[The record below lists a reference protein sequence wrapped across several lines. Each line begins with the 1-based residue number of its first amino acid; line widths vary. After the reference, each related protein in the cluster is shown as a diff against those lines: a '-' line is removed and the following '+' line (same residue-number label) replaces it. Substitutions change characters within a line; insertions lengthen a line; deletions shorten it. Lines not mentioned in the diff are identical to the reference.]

1 MRWLA
6 VALLAGSMAAAA
18 DARPLAVGQ
27 ASVQKVAQPDLATLK
42 AAYDRDPADTRA
54 AIDYVTGVLRA
65 GQPELARP
73 VLYAMLARPSAL
85 PSSVAAEAWFQ
96 MGHVHLNAQE
106 YEEAVACW
114 DTVVRN
120 HRGSDRASGSAI
132 NAASVLLQVL
142 GDPDRAFARL
152 TVGLR
157 DRTISGPHV
166 ELANFLLFQIYVERH
181 DYANARGLL
190 ASLPAAGP
198 RHDLIQDVIPVVLWK
213 TGDEAAARRQIEAL
227 FNAAGGDGSA
237 LNNLAGT
244 LASHG
249 VALDTA
255 IAAAARAIVLA
266 GARHDIWDTYA
277 EALFRSGQIDKAIE
291 AEEKAIALASAQKD
305 QADYRA
311 RLARFKAAR
320 KPPVSRD

>member
-1 MRWLA
+1 
-6 VALLAGSMAAAA
+6 MAAAA
-18 DARPLAVGQ
+18 VARPFAAPQGVAPQGVAPQAV
-27 ASVQKVAQPDLATLK
+27 APPDLVRLK
-42 AAYDRDPADTRA
+42 AAYERDRSDARA
-54 AIDYVTGVLRA
+54 AIDYVTGALRT

-73 VLYAMLARPSAL
+73 VLYGMLSRPSAL

-114 DTVVRN
+114 ETVVRD

-142 GDPDRAFARL
+142 GDPDRAYARL
-152 TVGLR
+152 TASLR
-157 DRTISGPHV
+157 DRTITGPHV
-166 ELANFLLFQIYVERH
+166 ELANFLLFQIYVERRE
-181 DYANARGLL
+181 YANARGLL
-190 ASLPAAGP
+190 ASLPASGP

-213 TGDEAAARRQIEAL
+213 TGDEAAARLKIEAL
-227 FNAAGGDGSA
+227 FEGAAGDASA

-244 LASHG
+244 LAAHG
-249 VALDTA
+249 VALDVA
-255 IAAAARAIVLA
+255 IASAARALVLA

-277 EALFRSGQIDKAIE
+277 DALFRSGQVDKAIE
-291 AEEKAIALASAQKD
+291 AEEKAIALAAAQKD
-305 QADYRA
+305 QAEYRA

-320 KPPVSRD
+320 KPPGLARRPTL